1 MLLRIVCKDGLMY
14 HGLCDQ
20 RYSNDFR
27 IRLVGHVYH
36 IYKREIK
43 DMFSFEDLQW
53 NRVIGSISTY
63 DHLYVR
69 GMWPSEVHKIISE
82 PDI

>member
-1 MLLRIVCKDGLMY
+1 M
-14 HGLCDQ
+14 
-20 RYSNDFR
+20 
-27 IRLVGHVYH
+27 YH

-53 NRVIGSISTY
+53 NRVMGSISAY
-63 DHLYVR
+63 EHLYAR